1 MESIDVTE
9 ARSKR
14 LAWQCPQIWGWWS
27 LHQLLDAQHQPTSRD
42 SIQNPSFRQILV
54 LSMQQCK
61 LSWQSPSTRTIKL
74 TRWEAAIRLMPP
86 QRKTNFLSLTFPFP
100 PWAPQRH
107 ANGFTRL
114 HVHGAYLLKPLQ
126 EWELE
131 EATHEPMSLSSR
143 YGQNL
148 DQPHDKQP
156 QHRIC
161 QGQHRR

>member
-54 LSMQQCK
+54 LSIQAFV
-61 LSWQSPSTRTIKL
+61 TIPLNKDNQTDKVRSCNPL
-74 TRWEAAIRLMPP
+74 DAPP
-86 QRKTNFLSLTFPFP
+86 LQRKTCFLSLTFPFP